1 MDTRAK
7 VWATHSWDDNWYDV
21 IRHVIF
27 KDTMLLDMMMIP
39 QQERKNVINFVTKY
53 FVNDA
58 MPDSLMINENVRVV
72 YAEMEGAVTNVP
84 QVRTR
89 YMEID
94 VYVKES
100 EQRTYGI
107 DGLSLRNR
115 MIARRIRY
123 LLTKNKH
130 TCGITFQAV
139 DDFDLG
145 TKTVGYARYHL
156 VMSYK
161 KTY

>member
-115 MIARRIRY
+115 MIARRIR
-123 LLTKNKH
+123 
-130 TCGITFQAV
+130 
-139 DDFDLG
+139 
-145 TKTVGYARYHL
+145 
-156 VMSYK
+156 
-161 KTY
+161 